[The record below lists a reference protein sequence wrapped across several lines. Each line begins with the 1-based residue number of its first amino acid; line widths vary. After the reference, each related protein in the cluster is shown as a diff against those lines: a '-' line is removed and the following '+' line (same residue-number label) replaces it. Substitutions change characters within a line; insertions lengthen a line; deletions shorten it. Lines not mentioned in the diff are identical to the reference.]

1 MHRPQPGLR
10 TCDARHRPVMD
21 RRARTHGGPSRRIRG
36 SDKAA
41 ARGLWGSRA
50 RADGGARVDA
60 RDRVDGRLCVD
71 RRARAVGRGGWHGDD
86 RAELY

>member
-1 MHRPQPGLR
+1 
-10 TCDARHRPVMD
+10 MD

-60 RDRVDGRLCVD
+60 RDRVDGRACADGRLCVD